1 MSIFGSIK
9 EKIFGKAA
17 TVASASTTPS
27 VSETA
32 ATETAS
38 IDPNIPVVDVGAL
51 LDGLTAKASEKLNW
65 KVSIVDLMKLLDIDS
80 SLSAR
85 KELAKELN
93 YDGDTHDSAA
103 MNIWLHKQILKKLAE
118 HGGKLPDDLK
128 G

>member
-17 TVASASTTPS
+17 TVASASPS
-27 VSETA
+27 VSEKA
-32 ATETAS
+32 AIETAS

-103 MNIWLHKQILKKLAE
+103 MNIWLHKQIMKKLAE
-118 HGGKLPDDLK
+118 HGGKLPDELK

>member
-17 TVASASTTPS
+17 SAAP
-27 VSETA
+27 VSADTSD
-32 ATETAS
+32 ATKVETAS
-38 IDPNIPVVDVGAL
+38 IAPDAPLVDVGAL
-51 LDGLTAKASEKLNW
+51 LDGLAANSSEKLNW

-80 SLSAR
+80 SLTAR

-103 MNIWLHKQILKKLAE
+103 MNIWLHKQLMKKLAE
-118 HGGKLPDDLK
+118 HGGKLPEDMK
-128 G
+128 S

>member
-17 TVASASTTPS
+17 TVASTSPS
-27 VSETA
+27 VSEIA
-32 ATETAS
+32 AIETAS

-93 YDGDTHDSAA
+93 YDGDTHDPAT

>member
-1 MSIFGSIK
+1 MSIFGAIK
-9 EKIFGKAA
+9 EKIFGKAT
-17 TVASASTTPS
+17 TVASGAPG

-32 ATETAS
+32 TIATAS
-38 IDPNIPVVDVGAL
+38 IDPNISVVDVGAL
-51 LDGLTAKASEKLNW
+51 LDGLTANASEKLNW

-93 YDGDTHDSAA
+93 YDGDTGDSAA